1 MGATNLPY
9 NNTIRYTADLWV
21 HFGAMLRPFWSH
33 VGPMLGQH
41 GHIGG
46 HVAATNLP
54 YNNTI
59 RYTVNF
65 KAILKALE
73 ALLGAV
79 ELVLDLSMACLEAP
93 LGHLGAILRRQKA
106 IESENTRKHKNID
119 FA

>member
-106 IESENTRKHKNID
+106 IESENTRKRKSID
-119 FA
+119 FP